1 MISKSSKSLLS
12 KIFFKITASS
22 FLLIFLGAF
31 CFVFN
36 ISAQQDVPPEV
47 MPPPLKFI
55 SKEEKKLLEAETD
68 VKSRTKLA
76 LTLID
81 AKLKEA
87 EVFGTQQKY
96 REMFEKL
103 GNFHALVDHTLD
115 FLDRND
121 NGRGKVL
128 NNFKRFE
135 MSLRTYLTRIELIRR
150 DLPLEYEFY
159 VKNLGRYIR
168 NARAKAIEPFFS
180 ETIVPN
186 NKNNLKR

>member
-1 MISKSSKSLLS
+1 MISKNSKSLLS
-12 KIFFKITASS
+12 KIFFKITASG

-168 NARAKAIEPFFS
+168 NARAKAVEPFFS

>member
-1 MISKSSKSLLS
+1 MINESSKYLLSKSLN
-12 KIFFKITASS
+12 KDIASS
-22 FLLIFLGAF
+22 SLLIFLCIF

-36 ISAQQDVPPEV
+36 VPAQQDEPQTVI
-47 MPPPLKFI
+47 PPPLKFI
-55 SKEEKKLLEAETD
+55 SKEEKKLLEVETD

-87 EVFGTQQKY
+87 ETLNTQQKY

-128 NNFKRFE
+128 NNFKRLE
-135 MSLRTYLTRIELIRR
+135 MSLRTYLTRLELIRR
-150 DLPLEYEFY
+150 ELPLEYEFY
-159 VKNLGRYIR
+159 VRNLAKYIR
-168 NARAKAIEPFFS
+168 SARAKAVEPLFG
-180 ETIVPN
+180 ETVLPN
-186 NKNNLKR
+186 NNN

>member
-1 MISKSSKSLLS
+1 MSNKSGKHLLS
-12 KIFFKITASS
+12 KNFYKRIISGS
-22 FLLIFLGAF
+22 LLILLGAL
-31 CFVFN
+31 CLVFDV
-36 ISAQQDVPPEV
+36 SAQESEPREV

-87 EVFGTQQKY
+87 EFLSAQQKY
-96 REMFEKL
+96 QEMFERL

-128 NNFKRFE
+128 NNFKRLE
-135 MSLRTYLTRIELIRR
+135 ISLRTYLTRIELIRR

-159 VKNLGRYIR
+159 VRNLGKHIR
-168 NARAKAIEPFFS
+168 NARAKAVEPFFS

-186 NKNNLKR
+186 NKNNLKK

>member
-1 MISKSSKSLLS
+1 MSNKSGKHLLS
-12 KIFFKITASS
+12 KNFYKGIISGS
-22 FLLIFLGAF
+22 LLILLGAF
-31 CFVFN
+31 CFVFDV
-36 ISAQQDVPPEV
+36 SAQENEPREV

-87 EVFGTQQKY
+87 EFLSAQQKY
-96 REMFEKL
+96 QEMFERL

-121 NGRGKVL
+121 DGRGKVL
-128 NNFKRFE
+128 NNFKRLE
-135 MSLRTYLTRIELIRR
+135 ISLRTYLTRIELIRR
-150 DLPLEYEFY
+150 DLPPEYEFY
-159 VKNLGRYIR
+159 VRNLGKHIR
-168 NARAKAIEPFFS
+168 NARAKAVEPFFS

-186 NKNNLKR
+186 NKNNLKK

>member
-1 MISKSSKSLLS
+1 MSS
-12 KIFFKITASS
+12 IFVKNAASG

-31 CFVFN
+31 CFISN
-36 ISAQQDVPPEV
+36 IFAQQDVSPEVV

-55 SKEEKKLLEAETD
+55 SKEEKKLLEVETD

-76 LTLID
+76 LNLID

-87 EVFGTQQKY
+87 EVFGAQQKY

-103 GNFHALVDHTLD
+103 GNFHALVDNTLD

-159 VKNLGRYIR
+159 VRNLGRYIR
-168 NARAKAIEPFFS
+168 NARAKAVEPFFG

>member
-1 MISKSSKSLLS
+1 MSNKSGKHLLS
-12 KIFFKITASS
+12 KNFYKRIISS
-22 FLLIFLGAF
+22 SLLILLGAL
-31 CFVFN
+31 CFVFDV
-36 ISAQQDVPPEV
+36 SAQESEPREV

-87 EVFGTQQKY
+87 EFLSAQQKY
-96 REMFEKL
+96 QEMFERL

-128 NNFKRFE
+128 NNFKRLE
-135 MSLRTYLTRIELIRR
+135 ISLRTYLTRIELIRR

-159 VKNLGRYIR
+159 VRNLGKHIR
-168 NARAKAIEPFFS
+168 NARAKAVEPFFS

-186 NKNNLKR
+186 NKNNLKK